1 MFKILAVDDN
11 KEALA
16 SLKNILS
23 YDYEVITASDG
34 KEAVDIALTEEPDLI
49 LMDVIMPVMNGIQA
63 MRAIKDDHRMTG
75 TPIIIVTGCSDKQDM
90 INGLEAGADD
100 YVEKPFDPMA
110 LLARIAAHLRTKALY
125 DENKELAREL
135 EKKNRELERS
145 NARFSELDKL
155 KTTFM
160 AMAAH
165 ELKNPLN
172 IINCYL
178 NMLLE
183 ETINTRQTE
192 ILTSSLEGVECL
204 AHIVEEMLDIS
215 TIDSGKVVLDIQE
228 HDMVEVTNQVLSL
241 MRGEFERKDIKIVN
255 PTGICPASFD
265 FKRIRQVLINLLK
278 NSIKFTQTNGAVSV
292 SVKADSDNL
301 TVTVSDTGEG
311 ISEMDIDKV
320 FDEFYRCMRD
330 EEGSGL
336 GLSICKKIVELHGG
350 RIWVESIK
358 DSGSTFY
365 FTLPQKRPN
374 VLVV

>member
-16 SLKNILS
+16 SLKDILS
-23 YDYEVITASDG
+23 FDYEVITASDG
-34 KEAVDIALTEEPDLI
+34 KEAVDIALTEKPDLI
-49 LMDVIMPVMNGIQA
+49 LMDVIMPVMSGIQA

-125 DENKELAREL
+125 DGNKELAREL

-183 ETINTRQTE
+183 ETINPRQTE
-192 ILTSSLEGVECL
+192 ILTLSLEGVECL
-204 AHIVEEMLDIS
+204 AHIIEEMLDIS
-215 TIDSGKVVLDIQE
+215 TIDSGKAVLDIRE
-228 HDMVEVTNQVLSL
+228 HDMVEVANQVLSL
-241 MRGEFERKDIKIVN
+241 MRGEFERKDINIVN
-255 PTGICPASFD
+255 PTGTCPASFD

-278 NSIKFTQTNGAVSV
+278 NSIKFTQANGAVSV
-292 SVKADSDNL
+292 SVKVDLDNL
-301 TVTVSDTGEG
+301 TVTVSDTGKG
-311 ISEMDIDKV
+311 ISETDIDKV
-320 FDEFYRCMRD
+320 FDEFYRCMRH

-350 RIWVESIK
+350 RIWVESRK
-358 DSGSTFY
+358 GSGSSFY
-365 FTLPQKRPN
+365 FTLPQKT
-374 VLVV
+374 